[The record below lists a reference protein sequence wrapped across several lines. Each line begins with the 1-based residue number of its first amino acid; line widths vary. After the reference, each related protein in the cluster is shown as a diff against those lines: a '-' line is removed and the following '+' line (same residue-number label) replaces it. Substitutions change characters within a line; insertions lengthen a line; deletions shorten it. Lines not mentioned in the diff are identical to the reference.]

1 MKLFNNNKTVIAL
14 ALTSLVSACQSTE
27 EVEVAA
33 AEPAKTVEKV
43 VEEKIVH
50 PPVDEILSQVRNCN
64 DSIIIRSQLLSK
76 QQLDKACALMIEQES
91 YFHELFN
98 TQGKPVKD
106 DGNIALRANVYDSR
120 ADYQKY
126 ATQHFDMPT
135 NNGGMYLEGFPS
147 KEGNQAEFVAYEEQS
162 KSSGEWYIRNLKHEY
177 VHYLNGRF
185 NAYGDYCKY
194 LHDDHAGPE
203 YCPKPS
209 PILPHSVWWGE
220 GVGEYVARKNVNDWA
235 NKQVTKE
242 FGKYQLSD
250 LFNTSA
256 NQNGGGVRIYAW
268 GYYAVRYMMENQR
281 DAVEEMLVLMREG
294 DNLGYQALIHK
305 WGTTLDANFSEWLK
319 TTLANEA
326 SVEPAESGH

>member
-1 MKLFNNNKTVIAL
+1 MKLITNKKTIIAL
-14 ALTSLVSACQSTE
+14 SLTTLLAACSTTKE
-27 EVEVAA
+27 AGVVTTAATNEVKKVA
-33 AEPAKTVEKV
+33 EEKV
-43 VEEKIVH
+43 IH
-50 PPVDEILSQVRNCN
+50 PPVDEILSQVKKCN
-64 DSIIIRSQLLSK
+64 DSIIIRSQLLSE
-76 QQLDKACALMIEQES
+76 QQLDKACALMIEEEA

-98 TQGKPVKD
+98 THGKPVKD
-106 DGNIALRANVYDSR
+106 DGNVALRANVYDSR
-120 ADYQKY
+120 AEYQKY

-162 KSSGEWYIRNLKHEY
+162 RSTGEWYIRNLKHEY

-256 NQNGGGVRIYAW
+256 NQNGGGTRIYSW

-281 DAVEEMLVLMREG
+281 DSVEDMLVLMREG
-294 DNLGYQALIHK
+294 DNPGYQALVHK
-305 WGTTLDANFSEWLK
+305 WGTSFDADFTSWLK
-319 TTLANEA
+319 TTLDNEKTT
-326 SVEPAESGH
+326 EKAESGH